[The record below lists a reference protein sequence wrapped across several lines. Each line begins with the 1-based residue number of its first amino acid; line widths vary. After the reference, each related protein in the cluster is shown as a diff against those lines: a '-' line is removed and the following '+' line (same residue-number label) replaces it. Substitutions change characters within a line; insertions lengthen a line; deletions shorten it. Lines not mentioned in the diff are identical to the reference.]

1 MIDPEETPAL
11 KPTPPFFVFGASLL
25 AATAS
30 PVASA
35 QSVVARALSAD
46 GDLGLTS
53 YVNAFDPA
61 GGGTAF
67 TSAGDGFG
75 IFQRGVSA
83 GIPFALLD
91 DSVTFTADTLG
102 VVDGTNTAPF
112 FGITDN
118 VNGDSTGADSASFT
132 FDTSSIIGPA
142 TLTFDLAAMG
152 DFEDGVFSSNIFGAE
167 PGTPGLADEFSISAS
182 SDGGAEVELGAAVVL
197 AGPDDAE
204 ITQTYTLESGT
215 EVTLTDPLAFA
226 ASGSAEVLLNNEF
239 QTFTIAIA
247 DPGDSLTINLNA
259 FIDGGEAI
267 ALQNLT
273 ISGVIPEPASLAVLG
288 LGSVV
293 LMGRR
298 RQSA

>member
-118 VNGDSTGADSASFT
+118 VNGDSPGADSASFT

-152 DFEDGVFSSNIFGAE
+152 DFEDGVFSSNGGVEPDAEGA
-167 PGTPGLADEFSISAS
+167 ADTFSITSS
-182 SDGGAEVELGAAVVL
+182 SDGGLETVLGEGIVL

-215 EVTLTDPLAFA
+215 EVTLNDPLAFA
-226 ASGSAEVLLNNEF
+226 ASGSDEVLLNNEF
-239 QTFTIAIA
+239 QTFSITIA
-247 DPGDSLTINLNA
+247 DPGDSLTISLNA
-259 FIDGGEAI
+259 FIEGGEAI

>member
-1 MIDPEETPAL
+1 MKTITPC
-11 KPTPPFFVFGASLL
+11 LL
-25 AATAS
+25 TAATAATALLVG
-30 PVASA
+30 PAATA

-53 YVNAFDPA
+53 YVNAFDFAA
-61 GGGTAF
+61 GGTDFTA
-67 TSAGDGFG
+67 AGDGFA
-75 IFQRGVSA
+75 IFQGGPLA
-83 GIPFALLD
+83 DIPFALVD
-91 DSVTFTADTLG
+91 DSAGVFAADVLG
-102 VVDGTNTAPF
+102 IIQSTNTAPF

-118 VNGDSTGADSASFT
+118 VNGESPGADSASFT

-204 ITQTYTLESGT
+204 ITQIYTLESGT
-215 EVTLTDPLAFA
+215 EVTLNDPLAFA
-226 ASGSAEVLLNNEF
+226 ANGSAEVLLNNEF